1 MMAITEGVDQGQK
14 IGDYIVKKIQTKTRA
29 KSEP

>member
-14 IGDYIVKKIQTKTRA
+14 IGDYIVKKIQTKT